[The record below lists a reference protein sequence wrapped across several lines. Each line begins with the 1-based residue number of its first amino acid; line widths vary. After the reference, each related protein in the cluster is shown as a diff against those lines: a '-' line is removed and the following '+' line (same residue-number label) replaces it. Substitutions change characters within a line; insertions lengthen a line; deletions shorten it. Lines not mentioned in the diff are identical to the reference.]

1 MTRLTHR
8 FFYILFTWLPAVFGN
23 VEGLGATLPGSGY
36 ADWQAFLMEVAL
48 TGTLVNRDAGR
59 IGLRAQPPS

>member
-1 MTRLTHR
+1 LPTG
-8 FFYILFTWLPAVFGN
+8 FFTFCSPCLLAVFGN
-23 VEGLGATLPGSGY
+23 VEHLGATLPGSGY
-36 ADWQAFLMEVAL
+36 ANWQAFLMEVAL